1 MLHIVSNLDALKQAT
16 EYASSKDE
24 FLLVQNAVYA
34 VNPKHFAHS
43 KLNAHNSFALSA
55 DVEARGLLE
64 KADSAIE
71 LVDFAGFVDL
81 TAEHSKSITW

>member
-1 MLHIVSNLDALKQAT
+1 MLHIISTLEALKQAT
-16 EYASSKDE
+16 AYASSKDE
-24 FLLVQNAVYA
+24 FLLVQDAVYA
-34 VNPKHFAHS
+34 VNPKHFAHAE
-43 KLNAHNSFALSA
+43 LIAHNTYALSA
-55 DVEARGLLE
+55 DVEARGLSH